1 MGHRERKRVH
11 VPFFFC
17 ELSSQ
22 HRGLTADAGGGGN
35 NKDANGPIDYALDM
49 IGNGGGGGECVYAIY
64 DMIHFVPCVRVAQL
78 ISRMNS
84 VFAHAS
90 WNS

>member
-1 MGHRERKRVH
+1 MH

-22 HRGLTADAGGGGN
+22 HRGLTADASGGN

-49 IGNGGGGGECVYAIY
+49 IGNGGGGGECVRVRNLRY
-64 DMIHFVPCVRVAQL
+64 DSLRAVCACCATHLPNEFRFCARQL
-78 ISRMNS
+78 ELME
-84 VFAHAS
+84 
-90 WNS
+90 